1 MSPESEKLIFELHA
15 KLCKALSNPKRLEI
29 IATLRDRELSVG
41 ELAERLAIP
50 IGNLS
55 QHLNMM
61 KGVGMLNS
69 RKAGNVVYYSLATPK
84 MLEAFDILREVLF
97 ERISREEAVRKEVCR
112 VASGVEGAEEGPPL
126 KT

>member
-1 MSPESEKLIFELHA
+1 MYSESEKLIFELHA

-29 IATLRDRELSVG
+29 IATLRDREMSVG

-69 RKAGNVVYYSLATPK
+69 RKEGNVVYYSLATPK
-84 MLEAFDILREVLF
+84 MLEAFDILREILF
-97 ERISREEAVRKEVCR
+97 ERISREEAVRKKFSE
-112 VASGVEGAEEGPPL
+112 
-126 KT
+126 

>member
-29 IATLRDRELSVG
+29 IATLRDREMNVG
-41 ELAERLAIP
+41 ELAELLAIP

-69 RKAGNVVYYSLATPK
+69 RKEGNVVYYSLATPK
-84 MLEAFDILREVLF
+84 MLDAFDILREILF
-97 ERISREEAVRKEVCR
+97 ERISREEAVRKKFTE
-112 VASGVEGAEEGPPL
+112 
-126 KT
+126 

>member
-29 IATLRDRELSVG
+29 IATLRDREMSVG

-61 KGVGMLNS
+61 KGVGILNS
-69 RKAGNVVYYSLATPK
+69 RKEGNVVYYSLATPK
-84 MLEAFDILREVLF
+84 MLDAFDILREILF
-97 ERISREEAVRKEVCR
+97 ERISREEAVRKKF
-112 VASGVEGAEEGPPL
+112 A
-126 KT
+126 

>member
-29 IATLRDRELSVG
+29 IATLRDREMSVG

-69 RKAGNVVYYSLATPK
+69 RKEGNVVFYSLATPK
-84 MLEAFDILREVLF
+84 MLEAFDILREILF
-97 ERISREEAVRKEVCR
+97 ERISREEAVRKKF
-112 VASGVEGAEEGPPL
+112 AE
-126 KT
+126 

>member
-1 MSPESEKLIFELHA
+1 MYSESEKLIFELHA

-29 IATLRDRELSVG
+29 IATLRDRKMSVG

-69 RKAGNVVYYSLATPK
+69 RKEGNVVYYSLATPK
-84 MLEAFDILREVLF
+84 MLEAFDILREILF
-97 ERISREEAVRKEVCR
+97 ERISREEAVRKKF
-112 VASGVEGAEEGPPL
+112 AE
-126 KT
+126 

>member
-41 ELAERLAIP
+41 ELADRLAIP

-61 KGVGMLNS
+61 KGVGMLNA

-84 MLEAFDILREVLF
+84 MLDAFDILREILF
-97 ERISREEAVRKEVCR
+97 DRISREEAVRRKF
-112 VASGVEGAEEGPPL
+112 VE
-126 KT
+126 